1 MFRFA
6 NPNMLYLLLIV
17 LLMIC
22 IYIVKCYFQRKKLR
36 LFGNP
41 DLLIHLMP
49 DYSFVRPHVKFGLTI
64 LALIFLVF
72 ALAQPQFGTRKQT
85 ENRQGVEAIF
95 VLDVSNSMR
104 ATDVSPSRLENAKM
118 MLSKLI
124 DEMTDD
130 KIGLIIFAGD
140 AYVQMP
146 LSADNV
152 SAKMFLKTINPGSV
166 PVPGTAIGAA
176 IDMAVRSFG
185 NIEKQDIGRSIILIT
200 DGENHEDDAVEA
212 ARKASEYGIN
222 VNVVG
227 VGSVAGSPIPV
238 PHSTDFWRDENGQVV
253 VSALNEQMCKQ
264 VAVAGN
270 GIFVRATN
278 SNSALRA
285 LTSEIDKMQKGEI
298 DTFSYSDYDDKFY
311 ILAWIVLTLLIVEL
325 LILERQNRWLKKFKW
340 FER

>member
-6 NPNMLYLLLIV
+6 HPEMLYLLTALV
-17 LLMIC
+17 LVVV
-22 IYIVKCYFQRKKLR
+22 IYIFKHIQQQKKLR
-36 LFGNP
+36 RYGNVEI
-41 DLLIHLMP
+41 LMQLMP
-49 DYSFVRPHVKFGLTI
+49 DYSRYRTHVKFAITI
-64 LALIFLVF
+64 LAMAMVVI
-72 ALAQPQFGTRKQT
+72 ALAQPQFGTKKNSDKRM
-85 ENRQGVEAIF
+85 GIEAIF

-104 ATDVSPSRLENAKM
+104 ATDVEPSRLANAKM

-130 KIGLIIFAGD
+130 KIGLVIFAGD

-146 LSADNV
+146 ISADNV
-152 SAKMFLKTINPGSV
+152 SAKMFLGTINPGSV

-176 IDMAVRSFG
+176 IEMGVKSFG
-185 NIEKQDIGRSIILIT
+185 NIEDSDVGRTIIVLT

-212 ARKASEYGIN
+212 AKRAKELGIT

-238 PHSTDFWRDENGQVV
+238 PRSSDYWRDENGEVV
-253 VSALNEQMCKQ
+253 VSALDEKMCKE
-264 VAVAGN
+264 VAAAGG

-285 LTSEIDKMQKGEI
+285 LSSEIGKMQKGEL
-298 DTFSYSDYDDKFY
+298 DVSVYSDYDDKFY
-311 ILAWIVLTLLIVEL
+311 ILAWMALVLIIAEQ
-325 LILERQNRWLKKFKW
+325 LILGRKNRWLGKYKW